1 MAMTERID
9 PDCSWASREIEIKRE
24 SWATNV
30 GWSARAIPP
39 HLLRCSS
46 NQSKGW
52 VRSAIPSSGED
63 RWDVACGCSHE
74 SASFTGGGGSHRGH
88 GTRVISV
95 RRKSNIGGGAHH
107 RGKQRNRPFMTWLTP
122 APLVTVTLTYHGGPT
137 MIVVSRPETSRL
149 AR

>member
-39 HLLRCSS
+39 HL
-46 NQSKGW
+46 
-52 VRSAIPSSGED
+52 PSMLFESVQRLGAVGHPELG
-63 RWDVACGCSHE
+63 RRPLGRGFGCSHE

-95 RRKSNIGGGAHH
+95 RRKSNIGGAHH